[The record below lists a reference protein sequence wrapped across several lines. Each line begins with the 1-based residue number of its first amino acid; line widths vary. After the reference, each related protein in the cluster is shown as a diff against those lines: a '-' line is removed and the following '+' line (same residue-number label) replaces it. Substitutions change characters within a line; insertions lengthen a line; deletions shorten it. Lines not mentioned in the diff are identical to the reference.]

1 MAVSRF
7 DSVSSFSTAGS
18 SQFVDANSKFADAES
33 EMQKQPT
40 DSLSHTEDQT
50 KVQSIAD
57 PEKEQDTDAVA
68 EQAEVKTKQPEP
80 VKEPKAYV
88 SKQEKIRQL
97 REQNPQKG
105 YQREEGECHEYVC
118 SNNILDVLDLPNW
131 KGLCGSLGVMCCNS
145 CCSSGTSSVQ
155 KAAVR

>member
-1 MAVSRF
+1 MAVSRS

-18 SQFVDANSKFADAES
+18 SQFVDANSRFTDAES
-33 EMQKQPT
+33 KMQNQPT
-40 DSLSHTEDQT
+40 DSQPHKDD
-50 KVQSIAD
+50 KANVQSIAD
-57 PEKEQDTDAVA
+57 PEKEQDTDGKT
-68 EQAEVKTKQPEP
+68 EVKTKEPEQ

-88 SKQEKIRQL
+88 SKQEKIRQI

-105 YQREEGECHEYVC
+105 YQRDEGECHEYVF
-118 SNNILDVLDLPNW
+118 SNNMLDVLDLPNW

-155 KAAVR
+155 KAAIR